1 MKDYSADSTALLRP
15 LFRQT
20 VFTSPIVALT
30 FGELSLV
37 APLSNLL
44 MEFPADIMLLCG
56 FLTSIFYYIPVINFL
71 AMPFGL
77 GAGIA
82 ANYLMECAAW
92 LASLPMASIPVTQE
106 VLLISLIVF
115 AAASVVIVMIRWEG
129 FRLRLTACTT
139 AFLLVFTALAQA
151 RNRKLYEDAGVLNT
165 GNGSSVVLIRIGRP
179 QVLPAREA

>member
-1 MKDYSADSTALLRP
+1 M
-15 LFRQT
+15 
-20 VFTSPIVALT
+20 
-30 FGELSLV
+30 

-44 MEFPADIMLLCG
+44 MEFPADIMLLLRLPYLNLLLHSCDQFFG
-56 FLTSIFYYIPVINFL
+56 Y
-71 AMPFGL
+71 APFGL

-139 AFLLVFTALAQA
+139 AFLLVFTALGAGFEQEA
-151 RNRKLYEDAGVLNT
+151 LEIGGFEYWKWKLRSSDTGSAGRSALLRRRKRRIFPDRAYLRSRG
-165 GNGSSVVLIRIGRP
+165 IGR
-179 QVLPAREA
+179 LIIF